1 MMSRNK
7 VLVYSCDAMVYE
19 DILYLLQKPR
29 FRALYE
35 RGSIVK
41 RMRTIY
47 PSVTYPCHT
56 TMSTGCYPDKH
67 GVVNNMKFQPGVQKD
82 IPWEWFAD
90 AIKCPDIFTAAKKA
104 GRTTAAVFW
113 PVTGN
118 HPDIDYL
125 VDEYWPQSPEDT
137 KEACF
142 LRSGTTRELY
152 GACVAPYL
160 ENVKIRTH
168 PATDEF
174 LVNSVCS
181 IIERYQPDLMMLHT
195 GDVDHYR
202 HKTGLFTEM
211 VTRGLDDTE
220 RWLDQIIQATK
231 RAGVFEQTNFFLVSD
246 HGQLEIVRS
255 IKPNVMFAR
264 HGLIQTDEAGRLVDW
279 QAYCHSTALSAQ
291 IRLRTP
297 EDRTL
302 WEKVYRLLLDMREE
316 GVYGI
321 SEVYTAE
328 EIEEKEHL
336 TGDFSFVI
344 ETDGYTSFSEDWNGP
359 LVQPLDI
366 TDYRFGR
373 ATHGHN
379 PDKGPQPTFFAFGP
393 DIRAGVELERRPTVD
408 EAPTYA
414 KILGAEMPW
423 ADGTAISE
431 ILK

>member
-1 MMSRNK
+1 MSKNK

-67 GVVNNMKFQPGVQKD
+67 GVVNNMKFQPGMQKN

-90 AIKCPDIFTAAKKA
+90 AIKCPDIFTAAKRA

-142 LRSGTTRELY
+142 LRSGTSRELY
-152 GACVAPYL
+152 NTCVAPYL

-168 PATDEF
+168 PETDEF
-174 LVNSVCS
+174 EINCVCS
-181 IIERYQPDLMMLHT
+181 TIERYQPDLLMLHPA
-195 GDVDHYR
+195 DIDHYR

-211 VTRGLDDTE
+211 VTKGLDDTE

-264 HGLIQTDEAGRLVDW
+264 HGLIQTDEAGKLVDW

-291 IRLRTP
+291 IHLRDP
-297 EDRTL
+297 EDQAL
-302 WEKVYRLLLDMREE
+302 WEKVYRLLLDMRDE

-321 SEVYTAE
+321 SEVYTAQ
-328 EIEEKEHL
+328 EIKEKEHL
-336 TGDFSFVI
+336 AGDFSFVI
-344 ETDGYTSFSEDWNGP
+344 ETDGYTSFSEDWKGP

-373 ATHGHN
+373 ATHGHY

-393 DIRAGVELERRPTVD
+393 DIRSGVELERRPTVD